1 MAVDMFL
8 KLGTIKGEAT
18 DPGHI
23 GWIDVLAFSW
33 GESNPGEPGGI
44 SGGKVNI
51 QDVSLTKYIDK
62 ATVPILLDCAAG
74 TLITDAT
81 WSRAGTRPRRTSSS
95 PTRCR
100 TSL

>member
-1 MAVDMFL
+1 MYAKRRHLPPRETQREV
-8 KLGTIKGEAT
+8 
-18 DPGHI
+18 P
-23 GWIDVLAFSW
+23 LANASA
-33 GESNPGEPGGI
+33 NKTTV

-81 WSRAGTRPRRTSSS
+81 LVARRNAAT
-95 PTRCR
+95 PYIFLTYA
-100 TSL
+100 LQLADY